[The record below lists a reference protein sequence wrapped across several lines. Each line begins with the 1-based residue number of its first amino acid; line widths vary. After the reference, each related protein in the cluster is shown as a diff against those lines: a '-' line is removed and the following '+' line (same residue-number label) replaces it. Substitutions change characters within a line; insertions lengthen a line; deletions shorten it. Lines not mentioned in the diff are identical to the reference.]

1 MSTANDLTNVLFG
14 RTRSGVLALLY
25 GHPDKSFY
33 TRQIAREL
41 HASTGAVQRE
51 LENLARVGLI
61 ARSSLGNQVF
71 YKANPQTPVFTE
83 MRALVNKTVGA
94 FGILQSA
101 LRPLS
106 TRIAVA
112 FVYGSMARQ
121 EEKAESDIDLMIVG
135 KVTLEVVLTRLG
147 NIESAL
153 GRAVNPTVYSPAEF
167 KSKLG
172 ERNHFL
178 TSVLRGQKVFLI
190 GDEDELGK
198 VGGIRLA
205 ESRANQSR

>member
-1 MSTANDLTNVLFG
+1 
-14 RTRSGVLALLY
+14 LALLY

-41 HASTGAVQRE
+41 DASTGAVQRE

-61 ARSSLGNQVF
+61 ARSSLGNLVF
-71 YKANPQTPVFTE
+71 YRANPRTPIFAE

-106 TRIAVA
+106 PRIAVA

-121 EEKAESDIDLMIVG
+121 EEKAESDVDLMIVG
-135 KVTLEVVLTRLG
+135 KVTLEVALTRLA
-147 NIESAL
+147 NIESLL

-167 KSKLG
+167 KSRLAKG
-172 ERNHFL
+172 NHFL
-178 TSVLRGQKVFLI
+178 ASVLRGPKVFLI
-190 GDEDELGK
+190 GDDDELRK
-198 VGGIRLA
+198 VGGKRLA
-205 ESRANQSR
+205 ESRTNQSR